1 MAAAAEVASANER
14 EALLRAAR
22 RETAARRA
30 RQAQAASEAVSN
42 EEARRLEALAEH
54 REGVAKAQGNLAAG
68 FGHAPA
74 PLQHSPPH
82 KATAAAATAAVT
94 SAAND
99 NGSDGIEQYTSPRV
113 LYLKQQQQQQL
124 QSVDEENNP
133 PYNLQGTVAVQYGN
147 DGEYH
152 NESYTAA
159 DVGVNPPL
167 VGPVVNVN
175 GSVDEGSS
183 RTCKRSKPKSTKKA
197 SMAWRTR
204 APVPLSKAY
213 VSVLL
218 FCH

>member
-1 MAAAAEVASANER
+1 MAAAAEVASSNER

-22 RETAARRA
+22 RATAARRA
-30 RQAQAASEAVSN
+30 RLAQAVSEAASK

-82 KATAAAATAAVT
+82 KATAAAATAAVIST
-94 SAAND
+94 AND
-99 NGSDGIEQYTSPRV
+99 HGSDGIEQYTSPRE
-113 LYLKQQQQQQL
+113 LYLKQQL
-124 QSVDEENNP
+124 QSVDEENYP
-133 PYNLQGTVAVQYGN
+133 PHNLQGTVAVQYEN

-152 NESYTAA
+152 NENYTAA

-167 VGPVVNVN
+167 VGPIVNVN

-183 RTCKRSKPKSTKKA
+183 RTGKGSKATKSTKKA

-218 FCH
+218 LCY